1 MRAMLYAI
9 DVVPVNYQVSLAEQ
23 SKYDLE
29 LRFTSGGSSSRCED
43 ASPLSTVRAPLV
55 AGLLSTS
62 CSESEGVELKET
74 LRLRVLG
81 RAEEVEGL
89 PFA

>member
-1 MRAMLYAI
+1 MRF
-9 DVVPVNYQVSLAEQ
+9 VSVR
-23 SKYDLE
+23 DLE
-29 LRFTSGGSSSRCED
+29 LLKPPVRRRESEAVRDRCGASGGSSSRCED
-43 ASPLSTVRAPLV
+43 ASTLSTVRAPLV

-74 LRLRVLG
+74 LLLRVLG
-81 RAEEVEGL
+81 RAEEVDGL

>member
-1 MRAMLYAI
+1 MSDEA
-9 DVVPVNYQVSLAEQ
+9 PVNHSVSFDEDGNCN
-23 SKYDLE
+23 KW
-29 LRFTSGGSSSRCED
+29 LRLTSGGSSSRCED